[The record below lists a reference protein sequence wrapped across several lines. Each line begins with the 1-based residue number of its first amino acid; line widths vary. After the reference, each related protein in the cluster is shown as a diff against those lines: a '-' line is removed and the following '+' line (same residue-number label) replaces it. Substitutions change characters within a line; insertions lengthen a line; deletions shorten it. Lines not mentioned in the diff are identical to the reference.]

1 MNNQKH
7 LRTEAWL
14 LKGISSLPGI
24 LALAQGR
31 LSFTASGSGSF
42 WRGQLRTL
50 EQRAGRPGLAQLL
63 DEGRQAI
70 VFDAI
75 FSEIRNVHIP
85 WYYFGGGIKFT
96 VGGIRYR
103 FSFARPANTAGSP
116 DIGESVQ
123 DLSRARQR
131 GKEWKDALTD
141 HERSSSGN

>member
-1 MNNQKH
+1 MNTRKH

-24 LALAQGR
+24 LTLAQGR

-50 EQRAGRPGLAQLL
+50 EQQAGRPGLAKLL
-63 DEGRQAI
+63 DEGGNAV

-75 FSEIRNVHIP
+75 LSEVRNVHIP
-85 WYYFGGGIKFT
+85 WYYFSGGIKFT
-96 VGGIRYR
+96 LDGVRYR
-103 FSFARPANTAGSP
+103 FSFARPANTVASP

-123 DLSRARQR
+123 DLSRARQH
-131 GKEWKDALTD
+131 GKEWKDALMNN
-141 HERSSSGN
+141 R